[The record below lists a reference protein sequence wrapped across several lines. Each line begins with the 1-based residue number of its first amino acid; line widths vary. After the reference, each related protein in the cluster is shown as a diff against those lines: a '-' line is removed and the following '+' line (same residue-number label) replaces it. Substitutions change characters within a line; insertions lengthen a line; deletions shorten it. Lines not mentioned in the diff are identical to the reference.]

1 MSAPIYL
8 DYNATAK
15 VRPEAADAV
24 ARALALG
31 GNPSS
36 VHAAGRA
43 ARGLIEAARED
54 VAALLRQRRHRGQC
68 PGDRKRRGCGVRPDH
83 PWRD

>member
-1 MSAPIYL
+1 MTGIYL

-15 VRPEAADAV
+15 VRPEAAAAV
-24 ARALALG
+24 AQALETG

-43 ARGLIEAARED
+43 ARTILEAARAD
-54 VAALLRQRRHRGQC
+54 VSGLVGVLPGSLTFTSGGTEANALAV
-68 PGDRKRRGCGVRPDH
+68 D
-83 PWRD
+83 